1 MAQRRRQDKGQW
13 HTETQALLASTTL
26 AYQDITKGTNIPENW
41 LHRFATDKIKDP
53 SINRVECLF
62 RFLSGQQPRSA

>member
-13 HTETQALLASTTL
+13 HRQTQELLNATNL
-26 AYQDITKGTNIPENW
+26 AYQDITRATNIPENW

-62 RFLSGQQPRSA
+62 RHLSENTGAQ